1 MRAILEVILL
11 ILQFYVWIL
20 IASAV
25 FSWLFA
31 FNIINSSNQFV
42 SQIGNT
48 LYQLTEPVLGR
59 VRRILPAFGSI
70 DLSPIAVIF
79 GIFLLQKI
87 IVYYIYP
94 NVF

>member
-48 LYQLTEPVLGR
+48 LHQLTEPVLGR
-59 VRRILPAFGSI
+59 VRRILPSFGSI